1 MSTDEIARLLGKA
14 AADVPEPRLAEGAWA
29 RSRQVIRRRR
39 AVGTGLA
46 VAVLL
51 GAVAVT
57 VPQRF
62 GGAPPDGTNPT
73 TPATT
78 GTIIDRVPA
87 TVTDRTG
94 VPLPRRS
101 GQFGPKV
108 ETLANQPVTRAA
120 ALYEP
125 AVPAS
130 ARQPGPVYVL
140 GEDGLYRRI
149 DAPVLEFAF
158 DDGKQN
164 RADPLRPTALSPDGK
179 LAAFPQVDRLV
190 VVNLTTG
197 QYGSYP
203 VPGFNKYVRWQGT
216 HAVLVGGEDGAAFSV
231 DLGTGR
237 AEPAQ
242 AKLADL
248 AGAEPVTHV
257 PPSVD
262 QSGLGSFRIA
272 RWQGLAWRSGNKIV
286 RAAEGSLPLVA
297 VIDVDRAAVVRAL
310 AVPPGPVTVLGW
322 LDDHTVLVQ
331 TSKGV
336 LAWDAGSGQ
345 VTSVATPFDGV
356 IARP

>member
-1 MSTDEIARLLGKA
+1 MSTDEIARLLGEA

-39 AVGTGLA
+39 AIGTGLA

-62 GGAPPDGTNPT
+62 GGAPPDDTIPT
-73 TPATT
+73 TPATAPT
-78 GTIIDRVPA
+78 VIDRVPA
-87 TVTDRTG
+87 TVTERTG
-94 VPLPRRS
+94 VPLPRLS
-101 GQFGPKV
+101 GEFGAKV
-108 ETLANQPVTRAA
+108 EALVNAPVTRAV

-140 GEDGLYRRI
+140 GDDGGYRRI
-149 DAPVLEFAF
+149 DTPALEFAF
-158 DDGKQN
+158 DVGKRN
-164 RADPLRPTALSPDGK
+164 RTDPLRPTALSPDGK
-179 LAAFPQVDRLV
+179 LAAFPQVDRLFV
-190 VVNLTTG
+190 VDLTTG
-197 QYGSYP
+197 RFNTYP

-216 HAVLVGGEDGAAFSV
+216 HAVLIGAEDGAAFSV
-231 DLGTGR
+231 DLGTGK

-242 AKLADL
+242 AKMPEL
-248 AGAEPVTHV
+248 AGAEPITHL

-262 QSGLGSFRIA
+262 QSGLGSFRIT
-272 RWQGLAWRSGNKIV
+272 RWQGLAWRNGNKIV
-286 RAAEGSLPLVA
+286 RAAEGAPPLVA

-310 AVPPGPVTVLGW
+310 AAPPRPVTVLGW

>member
-1 MSTDEIARLLGKA
+1 MSTDEIARLLGEA

-29 RSRQVIRRRR
+29 RSRQVIKRRR
-39 AVGTGLA
+39 AIGTGLA

-62 GGAPPDGTNPT
+62 GGAPPDDTIPT
-73 TPATT
+73 TPATAPT
-78 GTIIDRVPA
+78 VIDRVPA
-87 TVTDRTG
+87 TPTERTG
-94 VPLPRRS
+94 VPLPRGS

-108 ETLANQPVTRAA
+108 DTLANAPVGRAV

-125 AVPAS
+125 AVPIS

-140 GEDGLYRRI
+140 GEDGRYREI
-149 DAPVLEFAF
+149 ATPTLEFAF
-158 DDGKQN
+158 DSGKQN
-164 RADPLRPTALSPDGK
+164 RTDPLRSTSLSPDGK
-179 LAAFPQVDRLV
+179 LAAFPQVDRLF

-197 QYGSYP
+197 QYNTYP
-203 VPGFNKYVRWQGT
+203 VPGFNRYVRWQGT
-216 HAVLVGGEDGAAFSV
+216 HAVLVGADDGPASSM
-231 DLGTGR
+231 DLGTGK

-242 AKLADL
+242 AKMADL
-248 AGAEPVTHV
+248 AGAEPLTHM

-262 QSGLGSFRIA
+262 QSGLGSYRIT
-272 RWQGLAWRSGNKIV
+272 RWQGLAWLNGNKIV
-286 RAAEGSLPLVA
+286 RAGEGSPPLVA
-297 VIDVDRAAVVRAL
+297 IIDVDRAAVVRAL

-331 TSKGV
+331 TSQGV

-345 VTSVATPFDGV
+345 VTSVATAFDGV